1 MLKRSATL
9 FLCFLLAVPAGTVLA
24 DAFDAIVSDPPKP
37 DPETDVPFFGD
48 QVIKGMPGGDE
59 RQLSDI
65 IYFASIQN

>member
-48 QVIKGMPGGDE
+48 QVVVEEEKPE
-59 RQLSDI
+59 PKPKPESRPV
-65 IYFASIQN
+65 A